1 MQRCTVHV
9 ICQLYHVYCHM
20 LRHIFSVF
28 LLFVDFLGIFVICI
42 HFLIG
47 SYKVLFI
54 APAKYFDYQFVSI
67 LSIKIKFIYV
77 MFAYIVSASY
87 ILLLTC
93 TLFKYFTSAI
103 YSSTCQ
109 ILSNRRKLAT
119 ILQNRVGGDYTVFYI
134 SKYWR
139 WYNIQ
144 VKNELRL
151 NGKKSSARFLC
162 ILNYFFINKFIHI
175 FSICPNCKCRSCL
188 SLKAGVI
195 AL

>member
-67 LSIKIKFIYV
+67 LSIKLHNYKNQIYV

-93 TLFKYFTSAI
+93 TIFKYFTSAI
-103 YSSTCQ
+103 
-109 ILSNRRKLAT
+109 
-119 ILQNRVGGDYTVFYI
+119 
-134 SKYWR
+134 
-139 WYNIQ
+139 
-144 VKNELRL
+144 
-151 NGKKSSARFLC
+151 
-162 ILNYFFINKFIHI
+162 
-175 FSICPNCKCRSCL
+175 
-188 SLKAGVI
+188 
-195 AL
+195 